1 MNQSFKDKFNARL
14 TNATPVASASVANC
28 STTVS
33 PSRATPNNQVTQT
46 VVRTE
51 QVVKYQTNPIITLLL
66 TVSIG
71 LNILVL
77 PVAYISWQ
85 FMGSPE
91 YAVWVARNRTHVVL
105 DENMVRRHEQYYK
118 NVEQLLRNRK

>member
-1 MNQSFKDKFNARL
+1 MSVPFKDKFHARQKNGKDNPQPVSL
-14 TNATPVASASVANC
+14 PSQTTTTSTP
-28 STTVS
+28 STI
-33 PSRATPNNQVTQT
+33 
-46 VVRTE
+46 VRTE
-51 QVVKYQTNPIITLLL
+51 QVVKYQTNPFVTLLL
-66 TVSIG
+66 TISIG
-71 LNILVL
+71 LNILLFPIMYV
-77 PVAYISWQ
+77 SWQ